1 MANDAPATRVESA
14 GFDDLIP
21 IARRLNT
28 ASDDLNAALKRI
40 EGRLNDLGIGI
51 DRFVP
56 IPDKARFAASLAS
69 SADKPLRPILVFEQA
84 KM

>member
-51 DRFVP
+51 DLFVP
-56 IPDKARFAASLAS
+56 IPDTREVVSDPAEQRPATRTS
-69 SADKPLRPILVFEQA
+69 SRHDTNP
-84 KM
+84 